1 MSLKTITFGKDP
13 IGWKWVNMLGYG
25 NILLWLG
32 QLSAL
37 TWALFLLPFRHI
49 FLAPSPILMI
59 LLLDLWYFSLHFL
72 EKSHFAKVLNINDII
87 LYLGRRMILWDFF
100 REKTFLRAH
109 VELSFVLQFSA
120 ERNIFFIKTSYY
132 FIFLLYLCLGY
143 RSKISMVPKTLWV
156 KTKAFAIISR
166 LAKSV
171 GNSIW
176 NNKHGNNMW

>member
-1 MSLKTITFGKDP
+1 MSISILSISP
-13 IGWKWVNMLGYG
+13 WVWVFYLFFML
-25 NILLWLG
+25 ILN
-32 QLSAL
+32 
-37 TWALFLLPFRHI
+37 TFRHI

-72 EKSHFAKVLNINDII
+72 EKSHFAKVLDINDII
-87 LYLGRRMILWDFF
+87 LYLSRRMIHWDFF
-100 REKTFLRAH
+100 REKTFLR
-109 VELSFVLQFSA
+109 ERLSLSFVLQFSA
-120 ERNIFFIKTSYY
+120 ERNNFFIKTSCY
-132 FIFLLYLCLGY
+132 FIFLLYLCIGY
-143 RSKISMVPKTLWV
+143 RSKIRMVPKTLWV

>member
-1 MSLKTITFGKDP
+1 MFYLLSCLFKKT
-13 IGWKWVNMLGYG
+13 
-25 NILLWLG
+25 
-32 QLSAL
+32 
-37 TWALFLLPFRHI
+37 FRHI

-59 LLLDLWYFSLHFL
+59 LLLDLWYFDDTSPSIFL

-87 LYLGRRMILWDFF
+87 LYLGWRMILWDFF
-100 REKTFLRAH
+100 REKTFLR
-109 VELSFVLQFSA
+109 ERLSLSFVLQFSA
-120 ERNIFFIKTSYY
+120 ERNNFFIKTSCY
-132 FIFLLYLCLGY
+132 FIFLLYLCIGY
-143 RSKISMVPKTLWV
+143 RSKIRMVPKTLWV